1 MKRKGGRRQSDL
13 TGMRFGS
20 LVAIERAN
28 DEPSSSSGVWWA
40 CRCDC
45 GASKDVRSG
54 NLVGGAVVSCGARQ
68 HEPVDAVTGPHGA
81 TFQEIAD
88 VLGVSKQRA
97 RCIYEQ
103 AMRKIRNNVSV
114 MNGLGGH
121 RTWEE

>member
-1 MKRKGGRRQSDL
+1 MRKGGRRATDL
-13 TGMRFGS
+13 TGVRFGS

-28 DEPSSSSGVWWA
+28 DERSSSRGVWWI

-45 GASKDVRSG
+45 GAAKIALSG
-54 NLVGGAVVSCGARQ
+54 NLVGGAVVSCGAQQ

-88 VLGVSKQRA
+88 VLGVSKQRV

-103 AMRKIRNNVSV
+103 AMRKIRNNPEIIRQ
-114 MNGLGGH
+114 LEGH
-121 RTWEE
+121 R